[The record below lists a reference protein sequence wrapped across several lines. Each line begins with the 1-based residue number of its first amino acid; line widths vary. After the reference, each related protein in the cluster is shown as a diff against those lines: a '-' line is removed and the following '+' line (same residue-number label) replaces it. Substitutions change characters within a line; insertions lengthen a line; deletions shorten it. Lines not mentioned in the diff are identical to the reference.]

1 MVTVN
6 GKNAVSV
13 LCDRKGIS
21 RAVAIMIVLIAIL
34 LVLVSIPIYIH
45 FRSIYREME
54 CMTSLDSAKRQMID
68 QFLFQFGDAS
78 KDELKEHV
86 GYVMNG
92 WDDLCPG
99 GGTVYIVEDDDPT
112 LEMPYRLVCG
122 VHGEDARERT
132 RLNAD
137 YTLSVIRDRVKY
149 ELIKG
154 NPVPETV
161 TVRLNGEDLVAKL
174 VTTNQMVKRGTT
186 YSADKGTVAYYGV
199 AGAGFDETYGV
210 ADGTVCYFG
219 FADDWF
225 CANWNPVKSW
235 SGDSWLLLTPSGE
248 ILPG

>member
-1 MVTVN
+1 MPLLDIRNVSKSFGTKVALDDISLEIPEGQIFGLLGPN
-6 GKNAVSV
+6 GAGKTT
-13 LCDRKGIS
+13 
-21 RAVAIMIVLIAIL
+21 LIRI
-34 LVLVSIPIYIH
+34 INRITI
-45 FRSIYREME
+45 
-54 CMTSLDSAKRQMID
+54 
-68 QFLFQFGDAS
+68 
-78 KDELKEHV
+78 
-86 GYVMNG
+86 
-92 WDDLCPG
+92 PG